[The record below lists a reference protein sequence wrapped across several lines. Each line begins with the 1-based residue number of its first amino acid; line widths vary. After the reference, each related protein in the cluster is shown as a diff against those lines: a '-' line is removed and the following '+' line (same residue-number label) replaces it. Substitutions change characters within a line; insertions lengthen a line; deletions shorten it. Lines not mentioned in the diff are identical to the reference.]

1 MPSWNA
7 YRFPDQG
14 WDVAKAVADA
24 LPEDAIA
31 IWKVAIERNC
41 HEAAYYAYQAIVSA
55 LREMRPV
62 MERLGRRSEWE
73 GIVLNLREEYK
84 RRKNLAQMLDGLMGD
99 KSKKTSSRLI
109 AE

>member
-1 MPSWNA
+1 
-7 YRFPDQG
+7 
-14 WDVAKAVADA
+14 
-24 LPEDAIA
+24 
-31 IWKVAIERNC
+31 
-41 HEAAYYAYQAIVSA
+41 
-55 LREMRPV
+55 